1 MTSVFAFE
9 ASDAFVPIAVT
20 LRACTIWQNQCRW
33 HIWPL
38 SLVCFLGVPHMF
50 ARVTYSTWLHKDP
63 HLSNDRRIWE
73 MLLRLTKSNINDSI
87 CIFLQRANLLS
98 TCLFSQPWVVSKL
111 FHWNGSQ
118 SHMWTIWEIK
128 HTLPTLHTT
137 TTGCI
142 CSPVFSS
149 HVQSA
154 PLNIYSDGTK
164 SSKMITFSKWH
175 AHSPNLLVVFINN
188 CSVCLRA
195 VKVYFKLKADA
206 SGWEKLCRHIQGLLL
221 AKELWHSFR
230 SG

>member
-9 ASDAFVPIAVT
+9 ASDAFFPIAVT
-20 LRACTIWQNQCRW
+20 LHACTIWQNQCRW

-73 MLLRLTKSNINDSI
+73 TLLRLTKPNINDSI
-87 CIFLQRANLLS
+87 CIFFAESQPIKHLSLLS
-98 TCLFSQPWVVSKL
+98 ALSCQQTIP
-111 FHWNGSQ
+111 WNGSQ

-142 CSPVFSS
+142 RSPVFSS

-154 PLNIYSDGTK
+154 PLNISSDGTK

-175 AHSPNLLVVFINN
+175 AHSCPIYWW
-188 CSVCLRA
+188 CSLTTAVC
-195 VKVYFKLKADA
+195 VYVPWKFA
-206 SGWEKLCRHIQGLLL
+206 S
-221 AKELWHSFR
+221 S
-230 SG
+230 